1 MGIYLIIL
9 LCVFVPLCF
18 LFPFILI
25 LMLNL
30 ILLTIPDFLQTNSW
44 VILFFGVILFLQ
56 IPATIILLSR
66 LLKGAIRV
74 PPLQPQNPTLELFG
88 TVSIVVPTLNEAAR
102 VTPCLEGLTRQSY
115 EVREIL
121 IVDSHSQDG
130 TQDIVKQFAKS
141 DPRFRLILD
150 DPLPPEWVGR
160 PWALN
165 TGFLNSSEK
174 SEWILGVDADTIP
187 QPGLVASVVKTAIA
201 NQYDL
206 LSLSCKFIL
215 KYPGE
220 LWLQPALLMTLV
232 YRFGSPDL
240 SPEKPERVMANGQ
253 CFLCRRSVLEKVGGY
268 SSAKN
273 SFCDDVTLARNIAQ
287 QGFKVGFLDGA
298 NVLTVRMYDGLKDT
312 WEGWGRSLDL
322 KDACSKT
329 QLWGDLFLLLAV
341 QALPLPLLLI
351 NLIFSSHLSLPGFL
365 SSTLLGLN
373 GFLVFLRIILT
384 AAISLSY
391 DLSQAKMPW
400 VFWLSPLAD
409 PIAVLRLWI
418 SATQTQIQ
426 WRGRTYEKN

>member
-1 MGIYLIIL
+1 M
-9 LCVFVPLCF
+9 
-18 LFPFILI
+18 
-25 LMLNL
+25 
-30 ILLTIPDFLQTNSW
+30 
-44 VILFFGVILFLQ
+44 
-56 IPATIILLSR
+56 
-66 LLKGAIRV
+66 
-74 PPLQPQNPTLELFG
+74 
-88 TVSIVVPTLNEAAR
+88 
-102 VTPCLEGLTRQSY
+102 
-115 EVREIL
+115 
-121 IVDSHSQDG
+121 
-130 TQDIVKQFAKS
+130 
-141 DPRFRLILD
+141 
-150 DPLPPEWVGR
+150 
-160 PWALN
+160 
-165 TGFLNSSEK
+165 
-174 SEWILGVDADTIP
+174 
-187 QPGLVASVVKTAIA
+187 ASVVKTAIA

-240 SPEKPERVMANGQ
+240 SPQKPERVMANGQ

-329 QLWGDLFLLLAV
+329 QLWADLFLLSV
-341 QALPLPLLLI
+341 
-351 NLIFSSHLSLPGFL
+351 PGFL

-409 PIAVLRLWI
+409 PVAVLRLWI

>member
-1 MGIYLIIL
+1 MLNPILSTINFWFLLFSIIL
-9 LCVFVPLCF
+9 
-18 LFPFILI
+18 I
-25 LMLNL
+25 
-30 ILLTIPDFLQTNSW
+30 
-44 VILFFGVILFLQ
+44 LQ
-56 IPATIILLSR
+56 IPATIIILSR
-66 LLKGAIRV
+66 LFKGAIRV
-74 PPLQPQNPTLELFG
+74 PPLQPQSPTGDLLG

-102 VTPCLEGLTRQSY
+102 ITPCLEGLTRQSY

-130 TQDIVKQFAKS
+130 TQDIVKKFAES

-150 DPLPPEWVGR
+150 EPLPPNWVGR

-165 TGFLNSSEK
+165 TGFLKSSEK
-174 SEWILGVDADTIP
+174 SEWILGIDADTLP

-240 SPEKPERVMANGQ
+240 SPQKPERVMANGQ

-273 SFCDDVTLARNIAQ
+273 SFCDDVTLARNIAKE
-287 QGFKVGFLDGA
+287 GFKVGFLDGA

-322 KDACSKT
+322 KDACSQT
-329 QLWGDLFLLLAV
+329 QLWSDLLILLAV
-341 QALPLPLLLI
+341 QALPLPVFLI
-351 NLIFSSHLSLPGFL
+351 NFCFASSLSLPGIL
-365 SSTLLGLN
+365 SSILLGLN
-373 GFLVFLRIILT
+373 GFLLFLRLILT

-391 DLSQAKMPW
+391 DFSQAKMPW
-400 VFWLSPLAD
+400 VFWFSPLAD
-409 PIAVLRLWI
+409 AVAVLRLWI

-426 WRGRTYEKN
+426 WRGRVYDKN

>member
-1 MGIYLIIL
+1 MSNLPEIQVWVKLIGLAIL
-9 LCVFVPLCF
+9 L
-18 LFPFILI
+18 
-25 LMLNL
+25 
-30 ILLTIPDFLQTNSW
+30 LQ
-44 VILFFGVILFLQ
+44 V
-56 IPATIILLSR
+56 PATIILLSR
-66 LLKGAIRV
+66 LLKGIVRV
-74 PPLQPQNPTLELFG
+74 PPLQPDSPTGELLG
-88 TVSIVVPTLNEAAR
+88 TVSIVVPTLNEAER
-102 VTPCLEGLTRQSY
+102 VTPCLQGLTKQSY

-130 TQDIVKQFAKS
+130 TQDIVKKFGES

-150 DPLPPEWVGR
+150 DPLPTDWVGR
-160 PWALN
+160 PWALH
-165 TGFLNSSEK
+165 TGFLKSSEK
-174 SEWILGVDADTIP
+174 SEWILGIDADTQP

-201 NQYDL
+201 NNYDL

-220 LWLQPALLMTLV
+220 LLLQPALLMTLV

-240 SPEKPERVMANGQ
+240 SPKPPEQIMANGQ

-273 SFCDDVTLARNIAQ
+273 SFCDDVTLARNIAK

-298 NVLTVRMYDGLKDT
+298 NVLKVRMYDGFKDT

-329 QLWGDLFLLLAV
+329 QLWGDLLILFAV

-351 NLIFSSHLSLPGFL
+351 YNLFSPHFSTIGFPV
-365 SSTLLGLN
+365 SILLGLN
-373 GFLVFLRIILT
+373 GFLLFLRLILT

-391 DLSQAKMPW
+391 DLTQAQNPW

-409 PIAVLRLWI
+409 PLAVLRLFL
-418 SATQTQIQ
+418 SATQRQIQ
-426 WRGRTYEKN
+426 WRGRSYGKNQ